1 MLLITF
7 YFDEVTQEWVTE
19 IPAEFLW
26 SVEPQTNI
34 SIDISLTDQA
44 GTYSHYHTYSKNY
57 NVDHTPNSPTLDSL
71 TFNNIDG
78 AIISGSAYKGSKVD
92 IYNKNGDWLA

>member
-1 MLLITF
+1 MKSRKNGLPKF
-7 YFDEVTQEWVTE
+7 QQSF
-19 IPAEFLW
+19 FW

-44 GTYSHYHTYSKNY
+44 GNTAIITHTQNY

-92 IYNKNGDWLA
+92 IYNKMVIGLQVQ